1 MRQNL
6 EELTATQEALARK
19 EREYQQRIADLEETV
34 LSTRTAATV

>member
-19 EREYQQRIADLEETV
+19 EREYQDRIRELE
-34 LSTRTAATV
+34 AALKLEPMSR